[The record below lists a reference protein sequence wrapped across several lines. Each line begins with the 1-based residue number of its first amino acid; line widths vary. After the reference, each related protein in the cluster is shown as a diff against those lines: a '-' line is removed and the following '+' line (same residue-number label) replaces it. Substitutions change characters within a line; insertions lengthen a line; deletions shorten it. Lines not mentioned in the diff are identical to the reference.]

1 MSVTSLPLAAVARQL
16 SDACGEDPGL
26 LCRRVFESTHDRALA
41 AAADFFVGGPLTIL
55 AIVLAAAIV
64 NRLARRAIKRGLRR
78 LAAGGLRERF
88 GAARRRRTGSL
99 LDGDTGEI
107 SVRSTQRVE
116 ALATVLRSVATF
128 AIWTVAGFMILGE
141 FGINLGPLIA
151 GAGIIGVALGFGSQ
165 SLVRDFLSG
174 VFILVEDQYGV
185 GDTVDLGEATGVVEV
200 VSLRTTRLRAV
211 DGTVWHVPN
220 GAIARVGNKSQ
231 HWSRALLDVQV
242 AYGTDISHAREVIK
256 RVADEVHQERS
267 GWVLEEPELWG
278 VEELGPHGIVIRLV
292 IKTQPS
298 RQWDVSRLVRERLT
312 GAFDQEGIEI
322 PIPQQMVW
330 HRRGEDGPDA
340 TPERAQPSVTS

>member
-26 LCRRVFESTHDRALA
+26 VCRRVFDWTHDRTLA
-41 AAADFFVGGPLTIL
+41 PAVDFFVGKPLTVL

-78 LAAGGLRERF
+78 LASGGLRERF
-88 GAARRRRTGSL
+88 GAGRRRRPRSL
-99 LDGDTGEI
+99 LDTDTGEI

-128 AIWTVAGFMILGE
+128 AIWTVAVFMILGE

-174 VFILVEDQYGV
+174 IFILVEDQYGV

-200 VSLRTTRLRAV
+200 VSLRTTRLRSV

-242 AYGTDISHAREVIK
+242 AYGTDLSHAREVIK
-256 RVADEVHQERS
+256 RVADEVHEECS
-267 GWVLEEPELWG
+267 AWVLEEPELWG
-278 VEELGPHGIVIRLV
+278 VEQLGPHGIVIRLV

-298 RQWDVSRLVRERLT
+298 RQWDVSRRVRERLK
-312 GAFDQEGIEI
+312 GAFEEEGIEI
-322 PIPQQMVW
+322 PFPQQMVW
-330 HRRGEDGPDA
+330 HRRADGRPDA
-340 TPERAQPSVTS
+340 APERAQPSVTS